1 MFLPA
6 LEGLQA
12 AAPASAKAP
21 LRMAFLYIPNG
32 VNLNKWRTKGEGK
45 DFELSPTLQPL
56 ESSKGDIQVLTG
68 LDHDKGFSNGDGAG
82 DHARANSSFLTGVQ
96 IKKTAGADIRAG
108 VSVDQIAAQA
118 IGRETYLPSLEL
130 SCDQARQSGR
140 CDSGYACAYQYNMS
154 WRSETQPMAP
164 ENNPRLVFERLFG
177 GFNPGESREAREKRM
192 VTRRSILDFVLEDAK
207 GLRRQLGRTDQRKL
221 DEYLTA
227 VREMEARIE
236 KAETHLKEV
245 PAGSKPTGIPEDYES
260 HLRIMLD
267 LLALAFET
275 DTTRV
280 SSFMFAHDGSNRSFA
295 EIGVPQGHHS
305 LSHHRHDQERLANI
319 AKIDRFYATQF
330 AYFLEQLKAKRDLDG
345 SRLIDNTMVVYGGG
359 LSDGNYHDHNNL
371 PVVLAGGKNAGL
383 QTGRHKVYNGAEPM
397 TNLYLSLLDRMNI
410 EAERIGDSTRKLSDI

>member
-12 AAPASAKAP
+12 AAPVAKKAP

-32 VNLNKWRTKGEGK
+32 VNLNKWRTKGEGR
-45 DFELSPTLQPL
+45 DFQLSQTLQPL

-82 DHARANSSFLTGVQ
+82 DHARANATFLTGVQ

-118 IGRETYLPSLEL
+118 IGHETYLPSLEL

-154 WRSETQPMAP
+154 WRSATQPMAP

-177 GFNPGESREAREKRM
+177 GFNPGESQEAREKRLM
-192 VTRRSILDFVLEDAK
+192 TRRSILDFVLDDAK
-207 GLRRQLGRTDQRKL
+207 GLRRELGRTDQRKL

-227 VREMEARIE
+227 VREMETRIE
-236 KAETHLKEV
+236 KAETHFKEV
-245 PAGSKPTGIPEDYES
+245 PAESKPTGIPDDYES
-260 HLRIMLD
+260 HLRLMLD

-280 SSFMFAHDGSNRSFA
+280 SSFMFAHDGSNRSFS

-305 LSHHRHDQERLANI
+305 ISHHRHDPEKLANI

-330 AYFLEQLKAKRDLDG
+330 AYFLEQLKSKRDVDG

-383 QTGRHKVYNGAEPM
+383 QTGRHKVYQGAEPM
-397 TNLYLSLLDRMNI
+397 TNLYLGLLDRMNI